1 MVLKKRNPQNL
12 KSIWG
17 NLSTI
22 VESEGGARKY
32 RHKDYPLCHGTSCTR
47 GSSVLH
53 GNIPNGINIS
63 CLPRTFNC
71 YDIMFF
77 FRERK
82 LIREHQRDD
91 LDRAWLI
98 FPQCK
103 KETCHWFISHFAAFL
118 LRYIFA
124 VRFHMVKK
132 IRLPITWTAF
142 VTSQRVHIPHWNWFS
157 VTDLEMNHQPLWLQ
171 CKWLIVLKDISFFSL
186 MLIFLGLLA

>member
-1 MVLKKRNPQNL
+1 M
-12 KSIWG
+12 KSIRG
-17 NLSTI
+17 NLSTV

-32 RHKDYPLCHGTSCTR
+32 RHKHYPLCHGTSCTR

-63 CLPRTFNC
+63 CSPRTFNC

-98 FPQCK
+98 L
-103 KETCHWFISHFAAFL
+103 KETSPLSLIHQPLCRFWFW

-132 IRLPITWTAF
+132 NQVTNNLDCFCDITKSTH
-142 VTSQRVHIPHWNWFS
+142 TS
-157 VTDLEMNHQPLWLQ
+157 LE
-171 CKWLIVLKDISFFSL
+171 
-186 MLIFLGLLA
+186 LIFSHWCGNESPATLTAM